1 MKILLVENDDSFIQ
15 MLTRS
20 LTTHQYVVDV
30 VNDGEMGWT
39 YGSTFEYDLIVLD
52 VVLPKLDG
60 ISLCK
65 RLRAKGYATPIVLL
79 TAQNSRT
86 VKVQG
91 LDAGADDYVVKPCDP
106 VELMARMRAV
116 LRRSSTQPFPLL
128 AWGALLLNPSTCEV
142 SYNGQP
148 LALTTKEYELLE
160 LFLRASQSVFG
171 SDELIDRLWSSEEFP
186 SEATVR
192 SHIRRVRQ
200 KLAAVGAPSD
210 LIATLHGRGYYLKVI
225 ETAHIAACPASPH
238 AAIAPSKA
246 TGAHPMQHLDAH
258 EVAPLAP
265 DSQQQY
271 LAFLNETWIT
281 TQPKSLAQI
290 AVLAQA
296 VRDLERDRLTAL
308 QQAEAQQIAR
318 TLTGT
323 LSLFGFTK
331 TMPLVRQLDAW
342 FGGREPLQPRQ
353 AALMQTLVTELQQ
366 AVQQTTQIQRSQVP
380 DQPSPRL
387 LLVSTE
393 TTLNQ
398 SLQAAATAC
407 GLQLEC
413 VPTLEP
419 PYAWHTLPPQVL
431 LLRLPS
437 ESTPPKAPQP
447 STRQLLEALE
457 AVTQRY
463 PTVSVLVM
471 GDRGDLS
478 DRLAVLR
485 RGGKLF
491 LTAQTSIE
499 QVMAAVVQTLREQ
512 ALTVH
517 VMIVDSDRTW
527 LSTLPTLLKPWG
539 FKVTTLADP
548 SQFWTVLQSVVPDVL
563 VLEVNL
569 PEINGFELCQLLR
582 SDPQWQRVPVLF
594 LSDLSD
600 ATSQQQA
607 FMVGA
612 DDYLCKPVMGVTLA
626 NRLLSR
632 LQRLRACAD

>member
-1 MKILLVENDDSFIQ
+1 
-15 MLTRS
+15 
-20 LTTHQYVVDV
+20 
-30 VNDGEMGWT
+30 
-39 YGSTFEYDLIVLD
+39 
-52 VVLPKLDG
+52 
-60 ISLCK
+60 
-65 RLRAKGYATPIVLL
+65 
-79 TAQNSRT
+79 
-86 VKVQG
+86 
-91 LDAGADDYVVKPCDP
+91 
-106 VELMARMRAV
+106 
-116 LRRSSTQPFPLL
+116 
-128 AWGALLLNPSTCEV
+128 
-142 SYNGQP
+142 
-148 LALTTKEYELLE
+148 
-160 LFLRASQSVFG
+160 
-171 SDELIDRLWSSEEFP
+171 
-186 SEATVR
+186 
-192 SHIRRVRQ
+192 
-200 KLAAVGAPSD
+200 
-210 LIATLHGRGYYLKVI
+210 
-225 ETAHIAACPASPH
+225 
-238 AAIAPSKA
+238 
-246 TGAHPMQHLDAH
+246 MQHLDAH